1 MPKRRKLLISA
12 LLLAAVATAAVYL
25 YQRYRG
31 PAESVQMLPE
41 GDLLIYV
48 NFRPIHFWDLNKSK
62 PVQLES
68 EYQEFV
74 EQTGIQFERDLDEVA
89 MSRRDTAAG
98 RDVESAEV
106 FVGRFDA
113 NRLKDYLQK
122 KSTET
127 ESYRGHTVYLIP
139 NAGHTVRITI
149 LDGARVA
156 VTNMVSAEPMHG
168 MIDGSH
174 HAARGPSL
182 LGGYYR
188 HVPAASLAWM
198 IDRIPANSDTPQ
210 LPGGLNFSFLENTVA
225 VASLRYNGAVL
236 FRADVFASSE
246 ADARRVTDSASTVLA
261 MSRSVSRSLGAR
273 GADPDVK
280 AALDSVQVEQKG
292 SAAVF
297 TATFSEKFVKRIFSE
312 TQPEGLAAPAT
323 PEPQQSRK
331 R

>member
-1 MPKRRKLLISA
+1 MISNRKLLISA
-12 LLLAAVATAAVYL
+12 LLVATAGAGAVYL

-31 PAESVQMLPE
+31 PAESVRLLPE

-48 NFRPIHFWDLNKSK
+48 NFRPIHLWDVNKSK
-62 PVQLES
+62 PVQRES

-89 MSRRDTAAG
+89 MSRRDTADG

-113 NRLKDYLQK
+113 NRLKNYLQE
-122 KSTET
+122 KSTQT

-139 NAGHTVRITI
+139 NEGHSVRITL

-156 VTNMVSAEPMHG
+156 VTNMVAAEPMHG
-168 MIDGSH
+168 MIDRFH
-174 HAARGPSL
+174 HELGGPSL

-188 HVPAASLAWM
+188 HVPVASLAWM
-198 IDRIPANSDTPQ
+198 IDRIPANSDAPQ

-236 FRADVFASSE
+236 FRADVFSPSE
-246 ADARRVTDSASTVLA
+246 ADARKVTESASAFLV
-261 MSRSVSRSLGAR
+261 MSRSVSHSLGAR
-273 GADPDVK
+273 GTDPDVK
-280 AALDSVQVEQKG
+280 AALDSIQVEQKG

-297 TATFSEKFVKRIFSE
+297 TAAFSEKLVRKILSE
-312 TQPEGLAAPAT
+312 NQPEVVAPAPAHPDT
-323 PEPQQSRK
+323 PQNL
-331 R
+331 